1 MAWLAIV
8 ETNGMASPKLTRM
21 KDGYGEFNVAKM
33 SGTLGHVLAAG
44 RTSVR
49 AIDAAQL
56 GIVQALFTWS
66 LALLVHSLWVLDVA
80 NTHVLGLFRGEETEL
95 NLLHRLQRGLRV
107 GEARCGRHGGGCV
120 FGSGAACAR
129 IIIIQAI
136 AFQSGT
142 RYQMSYT

>member
-1 MAWLAIV
+1 MDGLAV
-8 ETNGMASPKLTRM
+8 RPVQCLASPKLTRM
-21 KDGYGEFNVAKM
+21 KDGYGEFDVAKM
-33 SGTLGHVLAAG
+33 SGTLGHVLAAR

-80 NTHVLGLFRGEETEL
+80 NTHVLSLFRGEEAEL
-95 NLLHRLQRGLRV
+95 NLLHRLQRCLRV
-107 GEARCGRHGGGCV
+107 GEARCGRHRSKCV

-142 RYQMSYT
+142 RYQESCA